1 MRTQTQDMKIELGEG
16 DRNVEEK
23 PNWDDAENNS
33 VSQMKGSV
41 ESLTKDGVENRVWGR
56 KKRQR
61 NQIV

>member
-1 MRTQTQDMKIELGEG
+1 MKIELGEG
-16 DRNVEEK
+16 DRNAEEK
-23 PNWDDAENNS
+23 PNCDDAGNDNS

-41 ESLTKDGVENRVWGR
+41 ESLTNRKDCVENRVWGR